1 MKSKQILVV
10 QTATLGVIAFC
21 ELAEKYGLK
30 RDVDFTALGSIFSVE
45 EAVFNNDPQLLII
58 GSAEL
63 CDRDSDFRYLIMD
76 LWDKNPQ
83 LVIVGYS
90 SLPLKHE
97 YFDRMIRKDFDK
109 SDAIVMATIA
119 DFREGRLRRMT
130 QT

>member
-1 MKSKQILVV
+1 MLSS
-10 QTATLGVIAFC
+10 ATLGVIAFC

-30 RDVDFTALGSIFSVE
+30 RDVDFTAFGSTDPVE
-45 EAVFNNDPQLLII
+45 EAVFNNEPQLLIT
-58 GSAEL
+58 GSTEL
-63 CDRDSDFRYLIMD
+63 YDNDFEYLIKI
-76 LWDKNPQ
+76 LRKKNPQ

-119 DFREGRLRRMT
+119 DFREGRLRRVT